1 MPLRLLNSIK
11 CLFWYCFIDMTTLLL
26 SYLTNLGTFPFIL
39 LAALDF
45 DFCLVTAA
53 DFWELGFRE

>member
-26 SYLTNLGTFPFIL
+26 SYLTNLGIFPFIL